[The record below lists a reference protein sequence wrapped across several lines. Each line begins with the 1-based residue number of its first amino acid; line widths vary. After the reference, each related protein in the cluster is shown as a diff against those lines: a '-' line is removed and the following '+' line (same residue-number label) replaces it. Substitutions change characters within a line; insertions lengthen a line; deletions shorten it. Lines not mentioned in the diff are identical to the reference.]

1 MADFSGF
8 EPVVGEIRALRTFR
22 VDVTGALLPVAFAT
36 PWQDGDN
43 RAVCAADSD
52 AHTEP
57 GSDQRPHRAPDPDC
71 TCGLYAYGSE
81 QAAARQPDMRYVQAV
96 VACSGRVIAGEYG
109 IRAERARIQALWLNP
124 SVPSRLA
131 SDVRRG
137 YPSARVFTDRQAM
150 LAELPLTTLDCY
162 RAGAP
167 PKHWLGAAFS
177 SVVVTGLVALGLAPL
192 DALRAN
198 PLLWSTWLTAI
209 VSVATLTLWTLLATA
224 GPARRSAALLLGEVL
239 AWLLAPVFGV
249 AGWVLRLPLLNAL
262 VGVIRRALW
271 VRRRSFF
278 PIVDDVGWRARVGG
292 VAPAT
297 GGSLG
302 RP

>member
-1 MADFSGF
+1 MASFSGF

-22 VDVTGALLPVAFAT
+22 VDASGALLPVSFAT
-36 PWQDGDN
+36 PWRDGDN
-43 RAVCAADSD
+43 QAICSPDSPGRDDADQ
-52 AHTEP
+52 P
-57 GSDQRPHRAPDPDC
+57 PHQAPDPDC
-71 TCGLYAYGSE
+71 MCGLYAYGSE

-109 IRAERARIQALWLNP
+109 IRAEQARIEGLWLNP

-131 SDVRRG
+131 SDVHRR
-137 YPSARVFTDRQAM
+137 YPSARLFSDRQAM
-150 LAELPLTTLDCY
+150 LAKLPLTALDCY
-162 RAGAP
+162 RDGAP
-167 PKHWLGAAFS
+167 PKHRLAASFS
-177 SVVVTGLVALGLAPL
+177 SMVVTGLVGLGLAPL
-192 DALRAN
+192 DVLRAN
-198 PLLWSTWLTAI
+198 PVLWSAWLTAI
-209 VSVATLTLWTLLATA
+209 VSVATLALWTLLAAA
-224 GPARRSAALLLGEVL
+224 GPARRAAALLLAEVL
-239 AWLLAPVFGV
+239 AWLLAPAFGV

-278 PIVDDVGWRARVGG
+278 PIVDDVSWRARVSG